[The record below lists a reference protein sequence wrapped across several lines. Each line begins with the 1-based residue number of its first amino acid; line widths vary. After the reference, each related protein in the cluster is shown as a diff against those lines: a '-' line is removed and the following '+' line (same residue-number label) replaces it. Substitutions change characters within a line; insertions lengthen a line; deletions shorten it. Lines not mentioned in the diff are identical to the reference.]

1 MQDATAADQEPH
13 PTLQQFIKHQEA
25 THGHN
30 GPFKL
35 LEIKLHSKL
44 TQENIF
50 QDVTA
55 VGEQQHTLIQYL
67 STSPHLLEIHMH
79 FGLQLRLEMEY
90 GPLKLIMVISYLDA
104 ITA

>member
-1 MQDATAADQEPH
+1 MQDVTTVDQQSH
-13 PTLQQFIKHQEA
+13 LTLQQFIKHQEA

-30 GPFKL
+30 GLFKL

-50 QDVTA
+50 QDVTT
-55 VGEQQHTLIQYL
+55 VGVEEPTLIQYL